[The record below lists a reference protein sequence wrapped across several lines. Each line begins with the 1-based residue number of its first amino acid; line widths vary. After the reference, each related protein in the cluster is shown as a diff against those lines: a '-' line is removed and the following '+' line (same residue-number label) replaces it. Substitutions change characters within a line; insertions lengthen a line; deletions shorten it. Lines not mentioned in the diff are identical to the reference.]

1 MKKTDQ
7 PQNDNLSTD
16 QNSKKNKWLI
26 PCIALVIVLI
36 LGVGGFFGYK
46 AWLQNEAQKQAEISA
61 NDAVAKN
68 DAYNLT
74 QDTDHRHAVEGI
86 DDKTGLD
93 IAGLLAEVG
102 IRTDE
107 DIKNRPP
114 YVELTDENT
123 RSFATVESAL
133 ITKEDVSIVEISVK
147 ADALPISD
155 DGYYYLFSKAI
166 YEDEI
171 YGEPITK
178 TEKDVDFTMH
188 CNLNYNTSSSRL
200 FDKFSVAVL
209 KDGKYVQVS
218 NDMYITNPKQR
229 AQFATSVDGMNSKK
243 GLLVDPVLLNSG
255 QLTDLGVKH
264 GAYNVY
270 MSLIL
275 GNSTNP
281 GYPTINY
288 TYNGQTYHFNG
299 EQVNMYDIVFSSLTN
314 QGIDVNAIVIND
326 APNTNITYPESRGT
340 RATLYAFNASDKA
353 GVDLLAAT
361 CSFLANRYNGS
372 SGHGKVSNWIIGNEV
387 NERSIYNYMPYVNIQ
402 EYAERYADVMRVCYN
417 AMCAVNKS
425 TRVFISMDQRWNMN
439 KSDDSFYDVRDV
451 LDPFNDY
458 VRSEGN
464 FDWEVGFHPYNYPLT
479 LAKAWDLGNYSKYCT
494 NSADTAVI
502 SMKNIQVLTDYLCQD
517 SYKTSDGKVRHVI
530 LSEMGYTSYF
540 GQEYQAASY
549 AYAYK
554 IMCANQYIDYMLMS
568 RQTDAGIEVADKL
581 ATGINTSGYA
591 QKAIYNVFKY
601 IGTPSEAEYVDKYLG
616 TIGISSWSEITSSR
630 AR

>member
-7 PQNDNLSTD
+7 TQESKLSVD
-16 QNSKKNKWLI
+16 QNSKKNKWLLPVI
-26 PCIALVIVLI
+26 IATIVLVVG
-36 LGVGGFFGYK
+36 LGTTFGIKGYLNYVSEK
-46 AWLQNEAQKQAEISA
+46 NAQMAAE
-61 NDAVAKN
+61 DATVKN
-68 DAYNLT
+68 NAFQLT
-74 QDTDHRHAVEGI
+74 EESDHKHAVSGI
-86 DDKTGLD
+86 DDRTGLD
-93 IAGLLAEVG
+93 IAALLSEVG
-102 IRTDE
+102 VQTDE
-107 DIKNRPP
+107 DIENRPP
-114 YVELTDENT
+114 YVELTDSN
-123 RSFATVESAL
+123 RSNFATVESVL
-133 ITKEDVSIVEISVK
+133 ISKNDVSTVDVSVSAK
-147 ADALPISD
+147 ALPISD
-155 DGYYYLFSKAI
+155 DGYYYLFSKSI
-166 YEDEI
+166 YENEI
-171 YGEPITK
+171 SGEPITK
-178 TEKDVDFTMH
+178 TEKDVDFVIS
-188 CNLNYNTSSSRL
+188 CNLNYNTSTSRL
-200 FDKFSVAVL
+200 FDKFCVAVL
-209 KDGKYVQVS
+209 VNDQYVQIS
-218 NDMYITNPKQR
+218 NDMYITNPQAR
-229 AQFATSVDGMNSKK
+229 AQFATSVDGANSKK

-314 QGIDVNAIVIND
+314 QGIDVNAILIND
-326 APNTNITYPESRGT
+326 SNGTNITYPASRGT
-340 RATLYAFNASDKA
+340 KATLYAFNATDEA
-353 GVDLLAAT
+353 GINLLAAT
-361 CSFLANRYNGS
+361 CSFLASRYNGS
-372 SGHGKVSNWIIGNEV
+372 SGHGKVSNWIIGNEI
-387 NERSIYNYMPYVNIQ
+387 NERSIYNYMPYVDVTT
-402 EYAERYADVMRVCYN
+402 YAKLYADVVRVCYN

-451 LDPFNDY
+451 LDPFNAY
-458 VRSEGN
+458 IVSQGN
-464 FDWEVGFHPYNYPLT
+464 FDWEMGFHPYNYPLT
-479 LAKAWDLGNYSKYCT
+479 LAKAWDLGNYNKFCT

-502 SMKNIQVLTDYLCQD
+502 CMKNIQVLTDYLCQEAYLN
-517 SYKTSDGKVRHVI
+517 SKGEVRHVI

-554 IMCANQYIDYMLMS
+554 IMCANKYIDYMLMS

-591 QKAIYNVFKY
+591 QKAVYNVFKY
-601 IGTPSEAEYVDKYLG
+601 IGTSQESEYVDKYLSV
-616 TIGISSWSEITSSR
+616 IGISSWNEITSSR